1 MKIDRSYRKS
11 TIPEHAKCVFEGVIF
26 DVYQWEQKLYD
37 GTTTK
42 FERLVGRDIGKI
54 VPVLEDGRICIVKD
68 EQPARP
74 PLTKLPG
81 GYVDDGETPEV
92 CAVRELLEETGYAPK
107 RVEQFLDIAPWNKV
121 DYHRT
126 YFVAKGCTRVQEP
139 LVQAGEKI
147 ETKLV
152 SLDEFLVLLADGTI
166 DDVQLQ
172 VLALQAF
179 RDSSK
184 MKALRALFGA

>member
-1 MKIDRSYRKS
+1 MIKRDYRKAFL
-11 TIPEHAKCVFEGVIF
+11 PENARCVSEGVLF
-26 DVYQWEQKLYD
+26 DVYQWEQELYD
-37 GTTTK
+37 GTTKK

-54 VPVLEDGRICIVKD
+54 VPVLEDGRICITKD

-92 CAVRELLEETGYAPK
+92 CAVRELLEETGYKPM
-107 RVEQFLDIAPWNKV
+107 RVEPLLDIAPWNKV
-121 DYHRT
+121 DYHRV
-126 YFVAKGCTRVQEP
+126 YFVAKGCVRVQDP

-147 ETKLV
+147 ESKLV
-152 SLDEFLVLLADGTI
+152 SLDEFLTLLADGAI

-179 RDSSK
+179 RDSTK
-184 MKALRALFGA
+184 MLALRKLLSPD